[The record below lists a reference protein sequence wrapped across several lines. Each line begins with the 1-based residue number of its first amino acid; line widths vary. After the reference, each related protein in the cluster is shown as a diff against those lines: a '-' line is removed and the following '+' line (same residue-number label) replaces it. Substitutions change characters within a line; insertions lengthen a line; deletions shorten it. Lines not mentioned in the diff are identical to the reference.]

1 MLSFEDAM
9 MAPEG
14 CCEASTCQSDD
25 GHVLLLAEPGIG
37 KRHQLALRIKL
48 LVEDKKAD
56 PGHYAGQKGM
66 SHV

>member
-1 MLSFEDAM
+1 MKALK
-9 MAPEG
+9 G
-14 CCEASTCQSDD
+14 CDEASTCHRDD
-25 GHVLLLAEPGIG
+25 GPVLLLAEPGTG

-56 PGHYAGQKGM
+56 PGHYAGQEGM